1 MSDKDV
7 TKLTPAQK
15 KRFEKYSALRQ
26 ELIEKGFE
34 EKKFIISALKA
45 NLMVF
50 VTSVP
55 IVVVFWIIYA
65 VLHGSGRLNRPLIFA
80 LVLVSIIIH
89 ELIHGITWSLFT
101 EKGWDSISFG
111 VIWKY
116 LTPYCTCDEYL
127 PYGAYFLGGIA
138 PTIILGFI
146 PYIIALFTG
155 NYTLLFISLFNI
167 LVGGGDIYIV
177 YLIRKCKDAIFIDHP
192 YLVGCVA
199 FKKESEGLGE
209 KGGGVRG

>member
-7 TKLTPAQK
+7 TKLTPSQK

-34 EKKFIISALKA
+34 EKKFIVSALKA

-50 VTSVP
+50 VTSGP
-55 IVVVFWIIYA
+55 IAVVFWIIYT
-65 VLHGSGRLNRPLIFA
+65 VLHGSGWLNGPVFIA
-80 LVLVSIIIH
+80 LVLASIIIH

-101 EKGWDSISFG
+101 ERGWDSISFG

-116 LTPYCTCDEYL
+116 LTPYCTCDECL

-146 PYIIALFTG
+146 PYIIALLTG
-155 NYTLLFISLFNI
+155 NYTVLLFALFNI
-167 LVGGGDIYIV
+167 VVGGGDIYII
-177 YLIRKCKDAIFIDHP
+177 YLIRKCKNAIFVDHP
-192 YLVGCVA
+192 YLIGCVA
-199 FKKESEGLGE
+199 FRKES
-209 KGGGVRG
+209 KV